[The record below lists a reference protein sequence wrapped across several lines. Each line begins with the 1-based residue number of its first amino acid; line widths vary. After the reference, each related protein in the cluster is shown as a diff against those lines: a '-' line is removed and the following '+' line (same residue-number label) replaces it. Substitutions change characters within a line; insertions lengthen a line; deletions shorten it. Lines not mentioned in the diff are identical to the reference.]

1 MYRKRRSVE
10 RQAALFL
17 LGVLMLVPPL
27 LIVFDKPVRAGGIP
41 VLYLYLFVAWTAL
54 IGMTAAISRK
64 FEDDD
69 GANRGS
75 DGLSGGAA
83 AGAAAEPATD
93 A

>member
-17 LGVLMLVPPL
+17 LGVLLLVPPL

-41 VLYLYLFVAWTAL
+41 VLYLYLFVAWAAL
-54 IGMTAAISRK
+54 IGMTAAMSRR

-69 GANRGS
+69 GVKRAP
-75 DGLSGGAA
+75 DGVSGGAA
-83 AGAAAEPATD
+83 AAAEPVTD